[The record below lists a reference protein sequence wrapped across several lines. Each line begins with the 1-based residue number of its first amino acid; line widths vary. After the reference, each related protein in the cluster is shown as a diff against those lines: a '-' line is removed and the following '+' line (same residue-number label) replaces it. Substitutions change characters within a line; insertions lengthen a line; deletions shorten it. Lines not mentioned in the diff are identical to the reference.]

1 METLQAIRTRRSIRR
16 FKNEPLDQNT
26 IEKILEA
33 AILAPSAKNS
43 QPWRFTVVR
52 GAQRDEMLHRVQ
64 RAIEQR
70 VADGEDVGSSRSTL
84 RVMQQAPVTI
94 LIHNTQGIHPW
105 KARKEHES
113 WWDVATVQSIG
124 AAIENMLL
132 AATQMGIGSLWIADI
147 WEAYVELNEWL
158 QTDDQLVAAVSL
170 GLPDQEPRDPTR
182 KPMDKV
188 VRWME

>member
-1 METLQAIRTRRSIRR
+1 VETLQAIRTRRSIRR

-52 GAQRDEMLHRVQ
+52 GTQRDEMLRRVQ

-94 LIHNTQGIHPW
+94 LIHNAQGIHPW

-132 AATQMGIGSLWIADI
+132 AATQLGIGSLWIADI
-147 WEAYVELNEWL
+147 WEAYVEVNEWL
-158 QTDDQLVAAVSL
+158 ETDDQLVAAVSL
-170 GLPDQEPRDPTR
+170 GWPDQEPRDPTR
-182 KPMDKV
+182 KPMEEV

>member
-1 METLQAIRTRRSIRR
+1 VETLQAIRTRRSIRR

>member
-52 GAQRDEMLHRVQ
+52 GTQRDEMLRRVQ

-94 LIHNTQGIHPW
+94 LIHNAQGIHPW

-132 AATQMGIGSLWIADI
+132 AATQLGIGSLWIADI
-147 WEAYVELNEWL
+147 WEAYVEVNEWL
-158 QTDDQLVAAVSL
+158 ETDDQLVAAVSL
-170 GLPDQEPRDPTR
+170 GWPDQEPRDPTR
-182 KPMDKV
+182 KPMEEV